1 MLTSFIRLLLVFT
14 ISANVFSQENTITSD
29 SIKYKQKYGLRVGM
43 DINKLVNSSLNNN
56 YNGIELNADYRLN
69 NKLYI
74 ATEIGFSEN
83 NVIEEYLDFTS
94 KGNYLK
100 AGIDYN
106 MYNNWLSMQNM
117 IFSGIRIGYSKFD
130 QNINSYTIY
139 DTNNQTWGQS
149 FINIPIKNTNLSS
162 LWIELILGVKAEL
175 FNNLFLGFNL
185 EVKKMIN
192 SEIKNNIQNLYVPG
206 FNKTHEG
213 SSFGVGF
220 GYKISYLIPV
230 KKK

>member
-29 SIKYKQKYGLRVGM
+29 SIEYKQKYGLRVGM

-74 ATEIGFSEN
+74 AAEIGFSEN

-117 IFSGIRIGYSKFD
+117 I
-130 QNINSYTIY
+130 
-139 DTNNQTWGQS
+139 
-149 FINIPIKNTNLSS
+149 L
-162 LWIELILGVKAEL
+162 
-175 FNNLFLGFNL
+175 
-185 EVKKMIN
+185 
-192 SEIKNNIQNLYVPG
+192 
-206 FNKTHEG
+206 KTT
-213 SSFGVGF
+213 
-220 GYKISYLIPV
+220 KR
-230 KKK
+230 